1 VTKDGSKR
9 HFLCSGAD
17 ALITDNVSQ
26 TLEMIEEIGNRS
38 DLSRIIDRIKEYI
51 S

>member
-1 VTKDGSKR
+1 MNEKGSQH
-9 HFLCSGAD
+9 HFLCSDAD

-26 TLEMIEEIGNRS
+26 AMEMIEEMDHRS
-38 DLSRIIDRIKEYI
+38 DLSRIIDRIREFF